1 MITDAC
7 VKIVFLEICSEKN
20 TRESAVGTFKIYVQ

>member
-7 VKIVFLEICSEKN
+7 VKIFVLEICSEKT
-20 TRESAVGTFKIYVQ
+20 TRESAVETFKIYVQ